1 MKKNLIMMSV
11 LAGTISMSAQTT
23 LKTKQDS
30 LSYALGVSMAES
42 LKKSGVT
49 DYDQSLFLEGIKAQ
63 LSGKSVLTT
72 EQSDQMYRQE
82 QKRIAEEKNAMA
94 RKGGEEFLAKNKTAP
109 GVVTTMSGLQYKTTK
124 EGTGISPSATDKV
137 TVHYHGTLTDGTIF
151 DSSVDRGQPATFG
164 LNQVIVGWTEG
175 LQLMKEGGKTTFYI
189 PQALAYGPRA
199 QGKIP
204 GYSTLIFD
212 VELIKV
218 DKLDNTQKPQ
228 QGQPTSPKPTTKPK
242 EVSPKK

>member
-1 MKKNLIMMSV
+1 MITVAACTVSL
-11 LAGTISMSAQTT
+11 TAQTT
-23 LKTKQDS
+23 LKTKEDS
-30 LSYALGVSMAES
+30 MSYALGVSMAES

-49 DYDQSLFLEGIKAQ
+49 NYKESLFLDGIKAQ
-63 LSGKSVLTT
+63 LAGKAILSS
-72 EQSDQMYRQE
+72 EESDKIYRQE

-94 RKGGEEFLAKNKTAP
+94 RKGGEEFLVKNETAS
-109 GVVTTMSGLQYKTTK
+109 GVQTTNSGLQYKTTK
-124 EGTGISPSATDKV
+124 EGTGISPIATDKV

-164 LNQVIVGWTEG
+164 LNQVIQGWTEG

-204 GYSTLIFD
+204 GFSTLIFE

-218 DKLDNTQKPQ
+218 EKAPEAQKPPIVTPQ
-228 QGQPTSPKPTTKPK
+228 SAPKTQ